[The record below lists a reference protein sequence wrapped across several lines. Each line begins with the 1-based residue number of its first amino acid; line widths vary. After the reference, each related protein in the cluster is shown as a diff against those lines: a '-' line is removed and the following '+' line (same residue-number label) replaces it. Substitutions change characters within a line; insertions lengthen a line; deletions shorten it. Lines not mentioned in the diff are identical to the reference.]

1 MTRFE
6 AIMKALKNF
15 GKPNTDETA
24 EDAERASEEL
34 NQMLPGEVSG
44 RGAIL
49 TQREKFRKLDKMLED
64 AR

>member
-15 GKPNTDETA
+15 GKQPTDETA
-24 EDAERASEEL
+24 EDAERASEEI

-44 RGAIL
+44 RKAIL
-49 TQREKFRKLDKMLED
+49 IQREKFRKLDEMLED
-64 AR
+64 SR